1 MISNIASETQ
11 NILQDLESSDDS
23 VRLNSVKQL
32 GNLGHP
38 SIEILAALQKVKRK
52 DKNKFIR
59 YAAKAAI
66 KRLHAI
72 EELTGTDRPLSEL
85 SDREVLERLL
95 LLQIENKNLISS
107 TQSVLMLLLFVVLF
121 WLSRTP

>member
-1 MISNIASETQ
+1 MISNVASEIQ
-11 NILQDLESSDDS
+11 NSLQDLESSDDS
-23 VRLNSVKQL
+23 GRLNSVKQL